1 MIILYSV
8 IIIAS
13 IFSIFKM
20 IDYTVDT
27 NWGKKSTVS
36 MTITWMAFV
45 SSLAIFVISSIMLME
60 EIF

>member
-1 MIILYSV
+1 MIIFYSV